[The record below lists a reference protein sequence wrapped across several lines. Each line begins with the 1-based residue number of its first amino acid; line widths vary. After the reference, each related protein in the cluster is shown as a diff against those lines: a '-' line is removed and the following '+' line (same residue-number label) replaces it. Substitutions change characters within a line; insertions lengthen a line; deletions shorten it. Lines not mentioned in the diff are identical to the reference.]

1 MCAFFYYF
9 LNIITFVIWFQRTK
23 GEWGARIWVRPI
35 MKFFHNFFFHLERE
49 NINENWIALTRD
61 CRTLLSNIQIGKSP
75 LGSILIV
82 VPSLTFHSHVDFHD
96 SECRQRFF
104 FIFLC
109 LFLFEIACNKS
120 KGVIYKGKIICIR
133 KLTPIFVST
142 YLCVVSILFE
152 SDVIC
157 NNSSI

>member
-35 MKFFHNFFFHLERE
+35 MKFFHNFFFPFGARKHQRKLDRVDPWLP
-49 NINENWIALTRD
+49 NAAV
-61 CRTLLSNIQIGKSP
+61 QF
-75 LGSILIV
+75 V